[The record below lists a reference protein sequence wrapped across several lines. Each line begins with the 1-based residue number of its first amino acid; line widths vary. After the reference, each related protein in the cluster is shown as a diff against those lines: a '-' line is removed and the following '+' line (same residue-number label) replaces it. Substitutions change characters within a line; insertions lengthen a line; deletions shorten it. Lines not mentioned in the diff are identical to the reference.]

1 MALGFLAPRKVNIES
16 IIEIDSELNEIQDM
30 DFLLERILFEA
41 RRVVH
46 ADAGSIY
53 IPQMMVEE
61 DGSKVEK
68 LAIKY
73 SQNDT
78 LQKELPPGQK
88 LLYSVFSLHID
99 DKTLAGYCALTRQLI
114 NIENAYNLPPGV
126 PYSFGVSYDK
136 ITGYKTTSIL
146 SVPLKNADGR
156 LLGVIQIINSKD
168 KKGNVVPFSKDDET
182 LITHF
187 AVNATMALQ
196 KAQIMRTMILRMIKM
211 AELRDPKETG
221 THVNRVAGYAVE
233 IYDRWASR
241 KGMPEDE
248 KNKFKDSFRIASMLH
263 DAGKVAIPDVILKK
277 PAKLTP
283 EEYSIMQNHTVH
295 GSALFDDPQS
305 PLDVLARDIA
315 FTHHENWDGT
325 GYPGW
330 VDPLTGAGIKTGEN
344 GKPIGKKGEEIPLSG
359 RIVSLADVF
368 DALCSKRAYKEP
380 WNEED
385 VLVEIRKLSG
395 TKFDPELVDVFFE
408 ILPSIKQIQQL
419 YPDGSSA

>member
-1 MALGFLAPRKVNIES
+1 MALKFLAHRKINIES
-16 IIEIDSELNEIQDM
+16 IIEIDSELNEIQDL
-30 DFLLERILFEA
+30 DLLLERILFEA
-41 RRVVH
+41 RKVVH

-53 IPQMMVEE
+53 IKQIVEE

-88 LLYSVFSLHID
+88 LLYSVFSVAIN
-99 DKTLAGYCALTRQLI
+99 DKALSGYCALTKQLV
-114 NIENAYNLPPGV
+114 NIEDAYNLPLGV
-126 PYSFGVSYDK
+126 PYSFGKSYDQ

-146 SVPLKNADGR
+146 SVPLKNVDGK

-168 KKGNVVPFSKDDET
+168 KKGNIVPFSKNDES

-196 KAQIMRTMILRMIKM
+196 KAQLIRTMILRMIRM

-241 KGMPEDE
+241 KGVPEEE

-277 PAKLTP
+277 PAKFTP
-283 EEYSIMQNHTVH
+283 EEYHVMQNHTVA
-295 GSALFDDPQS
+295 GSMLFDDPQS
-305 PLDVLARDIA
+305 PLDILARDIA

-330 VDPLTGAGIKTGEN
+330 VDPQTGAPIKIGED
-344 GKPIGKKGEEIPLSG
+344 GKPVGKKGEEIPLSG

-368 DALCSKRAYKEP
+368 DALCSRRVYKEP
-380 WNEED
+380 WTEED
-385 VLVEIRKLSG
+385 VLLEIKKLSG
-395 TKFDPELVDVFFE
+395 TKFDPDLVEVFFE

-419 YPDGSSA
+419 YPDGASL